1 MKHGS
6 RVDDDVGKTKAQAEG
21 RGGPEAETIIPETVP
36 HVQQNRSMTSIHS
49 CVTRTSTEQQT
60 NIRPI
65 TGALDIVERL
75 HGVFFDLKPDQNH
88 DIGFIPEE
96 VAQMIPEAVV
106 YDENGRDAKAVDYN
120 RLVAVLTEA
129 VKEQQ
134 VQIKTLEHDL
144 KEQKSQVARLRGEI
158 ERLKLTVRAAT
169 VR

>member
-1 MKHGS
+1 M
-6 RVDDDVGKTKAQAEG
+6 R
-21 RGGPEAETIIPETVP
+21 
-36 HVQQNRSMTSIHS
+36 
-49 CVTRTSTEQQT
+49 TEQDWEFPMNTWTTCTSLERQT

-134 VQIKTLEHDL
+134 VQIRTQEHDL